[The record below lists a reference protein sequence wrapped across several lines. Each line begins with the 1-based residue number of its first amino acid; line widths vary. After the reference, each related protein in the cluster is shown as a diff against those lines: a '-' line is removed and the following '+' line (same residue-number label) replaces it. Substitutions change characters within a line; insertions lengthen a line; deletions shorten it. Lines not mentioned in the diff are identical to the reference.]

1 MEGEIRGLISLE
13 AGFKSHERI
22 ADFRFVTK
30 PFEVG
35 QEMTAT
41 YKLKRHVIAK
51 QYAALIDEMFPKQ
64 HAMHAR
70 PA

>member
-1 MEGEIRGLISLE
+1 MEGEIRRLINPE

-41 YKLKRHVIAK
+41 FKLKRHVITE
-51 QYAALIDEMFPKQ
+51 QYASLIEEIYPAAQ
-64 HAMHAR
+64 EASAR
-70 PA
+70 RA